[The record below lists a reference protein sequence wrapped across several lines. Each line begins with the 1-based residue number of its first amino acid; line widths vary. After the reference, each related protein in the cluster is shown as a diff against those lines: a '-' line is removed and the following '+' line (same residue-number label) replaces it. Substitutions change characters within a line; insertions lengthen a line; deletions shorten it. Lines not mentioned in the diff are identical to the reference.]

1 VTAIVTTIVTAA
13 VMTGL
18 IALAFHSEEVL
29 QYLTTAILNL
39 VKNFHLKKAKAALMN
54 KF

>member
-18 IALAFHSEEVL
+18 IALAFHSKEVL
-29 QYLTTAILNL
+29 QYLTTASLQLAENF
-39 VKNFHLKKAKAALMN
+39 KNAKVAVMN